1 MRFGSNDEN
10 DNSWRYGIKIGA
22 ERCGLNVSRADNR
35 VESGQ
40 ILDKVHNRIARSRL
54 VIAKVDQDNLNVFF
68 ELGLAMGM
76 KKDVLLV
83 SESSLILSLPADLRS
98 WECLTYE
105 KGNYPQLA
113 ERLTQFLFS
122 AYGLTPRY

>member
-1 MRFGSNDEN
+1 MRFTQNDEN
-10 DNSWRYGIKIGA
+10 DNAWRYGIKVGA
-22 ERCGLNVSRADNR
+22 ERCGLKVGRADNI

-40 ILDKVHNRIARSRL
+40 ILDKVYHCIARSRL
-54 VIAKVDQDNLNVFF
+54 IIAKVDQENLNVFF

-83 SESSLILSLPADLRS
+83 SDSSLVLHLPSDLRN

-113 ERLTQFLFS
+113 ERLTRFLVAS
-122 AYGLTPRY
+122 YGLTIRT